1 MQPWVNT
8 VFWVC
13 EKGSRVTKC
22 GGGSSGWLVTCLFPR
37 YGCPGALNPPFC
49 APLGATLRAAVL
61 PGVPASTSNVYRLRT
76 PAGCLSKPVLHDI
89 SRTIFTQRG
98 VHDRS
103 LPTSNTPGASRS
115 REPGGLIHTQSPEGK
130 CGTSSVLS
138 GVEDPCQ
145 VTSDQN
151 QLLFALWSR
160 SWFISDGDYISV
172 GEHLS

>member
-1 MQPWVNT
+1 MSG
-8 VFWVC
+8 
-13 EKGSRVTKC
+13 KGSRVTKC
-22 GGGSSGWLVTCLFPR
+22 GEGSSGWLLTSLLPR

-49 APLGATLRAAVL
+49 APLGATL
-61 PGVPASTSNVYRLRT
+61 G
-76 PAGCLSKPVLHDI
+76 AGC
-89 SRTIFTQRG
+89 SRESRLPPLTPKGSGHLQDAWANLFYTIFLGLFLLRG
-98 VHDRS
+98 GSTRDPSAPPAHQE
-103 LPTSNTPGASRS
+103 PPQPQ
-115 REPGGLIHTQSPEGK
+115 PGGLVHAQAPEGK

>member
-1 MQPWVNT
+1 MKDPLVGYWP
-8 VFWVC
+8 VC
-13 EKGSRVTKC
+13 Y
-22 GGGSSGWLVTCLFPR
+22 PDMDA
-37 YGCPGALNPPFC
+37 PGALNPPVC
-49 APLGATLRAAVL
+49 APLGTTLRAALL
-61 PGVPASTSNVYRLRT
+61 PESRLPPLMPT
-76 PAGCLSKPVLHDI
+76 GSGDLKDTWANQFC
-89 SRTIFTQRG
+89 TIFLGLFFTQRR
-98 VHDRS
+98 VHERS
-103 LPTSNTPGASRS
+103 QPTSKTPGASRS
-115 REPGGLIHTQSPEGK
+115 REPGELIHAQSPDGK